1 MISVTGGAI
10 CLRSAF
16 FMSCTMTHAHAIPI
30 LQDNYVWCWPAADG
44 ASAWVVDPGEAAPV
58 LAHVQAR
65 GWQLA
70 GILVT
75 HWHPDHIGGIPALLE
90 AAPCPVIGPAAEADR
105 IPTLTQEVRGGDVLD
120 LPIGRVRVI
129 DVPGHTLGHIA
140 FLLDDW
146 LFCGDTLFC
155 GGCGRL
161 FEGTP
166 EQMLASLTRLADLP
180 ADTRVACTHEYTL
193 ANLRF
198 AAAVEPDNATLRAFR
213 DHAQALRDQGKP
225 TLPST
230 LGRERAINPF
240 LRTDQPSVQAAARA
254 RAGRSL
260 ATQAQVFAEIRGWKD
275 QF

>member
-10 CLRSAF
+10 CLGSAF

-30 LQDNYVWCWPAADG
+30 LQDNYVWCWPAA
-44 ASAWVVDPGEAAPV
+44 
-58 LAHVQAR
+58 
-65 GWQLA
+65 
-70 GILVT
+70 
-75 HWHPDHIGGIPALLE
+75 
-90 AAPCPVIGPAAEADR
+90 
-105 IPTLTQEVRGGDVLD
+105 
-120 LPIGRVRVI
+120 
-129 DVPGHTLGHIA
+129 
-140 FLLDDW
+140 
-146 LFCGDTLFC
+146 
-155 GGCGRL
+155 
-161 FEGTP
+161 
-166 EQMLASLTRLADLP
+166 
-180 ADTRVACTHEYTL
+180 
-193 ANLRF
+193 
-198 AAAVEPDNATLRAFR
+198 VEPDNAALRAFR